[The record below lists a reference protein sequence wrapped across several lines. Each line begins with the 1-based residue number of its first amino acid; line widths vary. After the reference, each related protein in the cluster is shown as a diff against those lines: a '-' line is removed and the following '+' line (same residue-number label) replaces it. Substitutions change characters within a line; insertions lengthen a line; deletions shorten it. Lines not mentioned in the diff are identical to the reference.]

1 MTDETAKNG
10 PDAAADAQI
19 EPQVQEETISA
30 AEDAGQD
37 NDPTAALQA
46 ENAEL
51 RDRFLRLAAE
61 MDNLRRRTERDV
73 KDAKSYA
80 VTAFARDMLAVSD
93 NLRRAID
100 AVPDEAKEEAQ
111 AGLTALI
118 EGVEMTERAML
129 STLERHGV
137 RKIEPEGQK
146 FDPNFHQAM
155 FEIPNPQV
163 PNNTVVQVVQPG
175 YTIGDRVLRPAMVG
189 VAKGGPKAEAA
200 QSADA

>member
-19 EPQVQEETISA
+19 EPQVQEETNSTG
-30 AEDAGQD
+30 EDAGQD

-100 AVPDEAKEEAQ
+100 AVPDEA
-111 AGLTALI
+111 
-118 EGVEMTERAML
+118 R
-129 STLERHGV
+129 R
-137 RKIEPEGQK
+137 RK
-146 FDPNFHQAM
+146 
-155 FEIPNPQV
+155 
-163 PNNTVVQVVQPG
+163 
-175 YTIGDRVLRPAMVG
+175 PA
-189 VAKGGPKAEAA
+189 
-200 QSADA
+200 